1 MSIKGTLFKLG
12 IFSLVLLTFT
22 ALIFV
27 VFGQIR
33 FNRTTSTRRS
43 SRTSAVCAT
52 GSSCARPAS
61 RWARSRVW
69 T

>member
-33 FNRTTSTRRS
+33 FNRTTEY
-43 SRTSAVCAT
+43 SAIFKNVSGLRD